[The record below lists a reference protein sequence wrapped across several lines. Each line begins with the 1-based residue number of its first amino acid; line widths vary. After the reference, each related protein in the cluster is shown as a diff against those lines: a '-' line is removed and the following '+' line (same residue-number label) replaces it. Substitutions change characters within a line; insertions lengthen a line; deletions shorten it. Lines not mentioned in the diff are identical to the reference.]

1 MKQLPVI
8 TLRAMEPEDLEVLY
22 TIENDRSL
30 WDMGT
35 SNVPYS
41 RYSLRDYI
49 VHASNDIYVDRQ
61 VRLVIENS
69 EHQVVGLADL
79 ANFDPQHLR
88 AELGLVVL
96 RQYQRRGYA
105 EAAVVQVLDY
115 ARHILHLHQ
124 LYVIIDQ
131 RNEAALQ
138 IFRKYC
144 FIEAGASKIGYLTG
158 KNTMMP
164 AFFKEFYNFSL
175 KRFGDFKNSHYLCT
189 R

>member
-88 AELGLVVL
+88 AELGLVIL

-144 FIEAGASKIGYLTG
+144 FIAGRTLKDWLFDGEKYHDAS
-158 KNTMMP
+158 
-164 AFFKEFYNFSL
+164 FFQRIL
-175 KRFGDFKNSHYLCT
+175 
-189 R
+189 

>member
-105 EAAVVQVLDY
+105 EAAVVQVLDMP
-115 ARHILHLHQ
+115 
-124 LYVIIDQ
+124 VISCISISSMSSSTS
-131 RNEAALQ
+131 AT
-138 IFRKYC
+138 KPPC
-144 FIEAGASKIGYLTG
+144 KSSV
-158 KNTMMP
+158 NTV
-164 AFFKEFYNFSL
+164 L
-175 KRFGDFKNSHYLCT
+175 
-189 R
+189 

>member
-8 TLRAMEPEDLEVLY
+8 NLRAMEPEDLDVLY
-22 TIENDRSL
+22 TIENDRFL

-35 SNVPYS
+35 TNVPYS
-41 RYSLRDYI
+41 RYSLRDFI
-49 VHASNDIYVDRQ
+49 IHASNDIYADRQ

-69 EHQVVGLADL
+69 DHQVVGLADL

-96 RQYQRRGYA
+96 RQYQRQGYA
-105 EAAVVQVLDY
+105 EAAVAQILDY

-138 IFRKYC
+138 IFHKYR
-144 FIEAGASKIGYLTG
+144 FIAGR
-158 KNTMMP
+158 
-164 AFFKEFYNFSL
+164 SL
-175 KRFGDFKNSHYLCT
+175 KEWLFDGVEYHDASLFQRIL
-189 R
+189 

>member
-88 AELGLVVL
+88 AELGLVV
-96 RQYQRRGYA
+96 RKQYRNMGYGNQIV
-105 EAAVVQVLDY
+105 EKMIEY
-115 ARHILHLHQ
+115 AHEVINIQQ
-124 LYVIIDQ
+124 LYVVVDTD
-131 RNEAALQ
+131 NTAS
-138 IFRKYC
+138 
-144 FIEAGASKIGYLTG
+144 IEL
-158 KNTMMP
+158 
-164 AFFKEFYNFSL
+164 
-175 KRFGDFKNSHYLCT
+175 FKNNGFSVSHCLKEWLFDGEKYRNAVFLT
-189 R
+189 LFL